1 MKTIPLILS
10 LLLFTGAALAFS
22 PATDSQQKSQGLQAA
37 STQADAPKEKVIA
50 AQLPSYPLTTCAVSG
65 EELGSMGE
73 VIDVVTEG
81 RLIRIC
87 CKGCA
92 KSIRKDPKKAIAKI
106 DEAVIAQQSKI
117 YPFEICVV
125 SNEPLDAN
133 GKPKDVVYGTRLARF
148 CCGGCAKAFKK
159 NPDKFMA
166 KVDKGLIEKQLA
178 SYPLEECLVSGEEL
192 GSGSSSFLYGTRL
205 VRTCCKRC
213 QKAFKKNPTKYV
225 ARLDSKK

>member
-10 LLLFTGAALAFS
+10 FLLLTGAALVFAPS
-22 PATDSQQKSQGLQAA
+22 TDSQQKSQGLQAGQ
-37 STQADAPKEKVIA
+37 TQAALAKEKLIA
-50 AQLPSYPLTTCAVSG
+50 DQLPSYPLTTCVVSG
-65 EELGSMGE
+65 EELGSMGD
-73 VIDVVTEG
+73 VIDMVAEE

-92 KSIRKDPKKAIAKI
+92 KSIRKDPEKIIAKI

-117 YPFEICVV
+117 YPFETCVV
-125 SNEPLDAN
+125 SNEPLDTN

-159 NPDKFMA
+159 NPTKFMA
-166 KVDKGLIEKQLA
+166 KVDQGLIEKQLA
-178 SYPLEECLVSGEEL
+178 SYPLKKCVVSGEEL
-192 GSGSSSFLYGTRL
+192 DSGASSFLYGTRL

-225 ARLDSKK
+225 ARLDAKK